1 MVQVR
6 GTVHDVSDNPDRVER
21 IVVRAV
27 EPRMHGTTYITEEP
41 TQFPVVDGVLDFNVL
56 PGPCVVA
63 FLRNHG
69 ATTYEKLLVPDVAE
83 ATFKECLDA
92 ADLAEGA
99 TKATLENAVRQ
110 VQEELSKVAPLVSEV
125 RTLHTEVSNDRTAVD
140 GFAKAAQKSASDAA
154 TSQSKAKTSETNA
167 ANSAASAKS
176 QQESAKTHFNNTV
189 KEAEKAANSATAAK
203 TSETNAASSA
213 SASASS
219 ASSSKTQ
226 AGKSAASATQAAASR
241 DAAKASETAAAGSA
255 TAAKSSETNAA
266 QSSST
271 ANTHRAAAATQASAA
286 SESASQAATA
296 RDAAKQS
303 QTAAKTS
310 ETNANKHRQAAATSE
325 SNAATHKTN
334 AGESAAAAASSAAE
348 AKGHADRAEVAS
360 DPEGLRN
367 EMTKQF
373 AALVDGAPEDLDT
386 IREIAEYAQANRD
399 ITDQLNAAIGNKAN
413 KTHKHTT
420 ADITDATWTVG
431 HANSGGKIVKT
442 NQDGGIY
449 SYYNPTVKEH
459 LARKAYVDEQD
470 RKIFQQDVIFEG
482 ELDQTSRIFPLRTSV
497 NGTINIQ
504 VEWSVTQ
511 AYVDAASSSSLS
523 LWTVKLHDKD
533 GNVVSGSDYNDQI
546 NGMSYTGSGAPGH
559 NYYKYSSPSPIGEV
573 VTSSTTITVAPE
585 FFISEVGVYNWSRPS
600 VPGLVVRK
608 VTISAESQTTE
619 VMGQKVNRVE
629 VYDNKRAIADDTS
642 GGKLLRLNPDGQVWI
657 GTTSVT
663 NAHHATNKGY
673 VDSKVSEK
681 ADKSH
686 KHVTA
691 DITDSTDWINHPAH
705 PNKMVRTREDG
716 FVHGNPPTA
725 DRHVATK
732 GYVDEEVAKKANTS
746 HKHTTADITDFA
758 TEMGKKANTSHTHTQ
773 AQVTGLS
780 TALNGKANKSHTH
793 TTSQVSGL
801 DAALDGK
808 ADKTYVNSRPAL
820 FSGSGAP
827 PSSIS
832 GAVVGDFWLDT
843 STMELHKITEV

>member
-6 GTVHDVSDNPDRVER
+6 GTVHDVSDNPDRVEK
-21 IVVRAV
+21 IIVRAV

-69 ATTYEKLLVPDVAE
+69 ATTYEKLLVPDVDE
-83 ATFKECLDA
+83 ATFRECLDA

-110 VQEELSKVAPLVSEV
+110 VQEELSKVAPLVNEV
-125 RTLHTEVSNDRTAVD
+125 RTLHTEVSDDRTAVD

-167 ANSAASAKS
+167 ANSAASAES
-176 QQESAKTHFNNTV
+176 QQKSAKTHFNNTV

-203 TSETNAASSA
+203 ASETNAASSA

-255 TAAKSSETNAA
+255 AAAKTSETNAA

-399 ITDQLNAAIGNKAN
+399 VTDQLNAAIGNKAN
-413 KTHKHTT
+413 KTHTHAWTSITGRPDIPVTDTGYLTYDASDPATDYPPGVSYGLNNGTNQGWNDVIKADTGHDYFGSFVMVQTLREGRYIQTTTQLAFTYNNAHKPVFMRKWHGNEVGWGPFRSLTDDGHKHAISDVADLQTELDSKPT
-420 ADITDATWTVG
+420 HSTMNSGLNGKANKSHTHAQSDITGLSTALSG
-431 HANSGGKIVKT
+431 KANS
-442 NQDGGIY
+442 
-449 SYYNPTVKEH
+449 
-459 LARKAYVDEQD
+459 
-470 RKIFQQDVIFEG
+470 
-482 ELDQTSRIFPLRTSV
+482 
-497 NGTINIQ
+497 
-504 VEWSVTQ
+504 
-511 AYVDAASSSSLS
+511 
-523 LWTVKLHDKD
+523 
-533 GNVVSGSDYNDQI
+533 
-546 NGMSYTGSGAPGH
+546 
-559 NYYKYSSPSPIGEV
+559 
-573 VTSSTTITVAPE
+573 
-585 FFISEVGVYNWSRPS
+585 
-600 VPGLVVRK
+600 
-608 VTISAESQTTE
+608 
-619 VMGQKVNRVE
+619 
-629 VYDNKRAIADDTS
+629 
-642 GGKLLRLNPDGQVWI
+642 
-657 GTTSVT
+657 
-663 NAHHATNKGY
+663 
-673 VDSKVSEK
+673 
-681 ADKSH
+681 
-686 KHVTA
+686 
-691 DITDSTDWINHPAH
+691 
-705 PNKMVRTREDG
+705 
-716 FVHGNPPTA
+716 
-725 DRHVATK
+725 
-732 GYVDEEVAKKANTS
+732 S
-746 HKHTTADITDFA
+746 HKHTTSDITDFS
-758 TEMGKKANTSHTHTQ
+758 TEMGKKADKSHTHSQSDITGLSTALSGKANSSHTHTQGEVTGLTTALNGKAAKSHTHTQ

-780 TALNGKANKSHTH
+780 TALNGKA
-793 TTSQVSGL
+793 
-801 DAALDGK
+801 
-808 ADKTYVNSRPAL
+808 DKTYVNSRPAL
-820 FSGSGAP
+820 FSGVGAP
-827 PSSIS
+827 PSSIA
-832 GAVVGDFWLDT
+832 GAVAGDFWLNT
-843 STMELHKITEV
+843 TTMELHKITGV

>member
-6 GTVHDVSDNPDRVER
+6 GTVHDVSDNPDRVEK
-21 IVVRAV
+21 IIVRAV

-99 TKATLENAVRQ
+99 TKATLEDAVRQ

-125 RTLHTEVSNDRTAVD
+125 RTLHTEVSNDRTAAD

-399 ITDQLNAAIGNKAN
+399 VTDQLNAAIGNKAN
-413 KTHKHTT
+413 KSHTHVS
-420 ADITDATWTVG
+420 ADISNTTSELMSINPNRVVRTNADGAISIHNHTITG
-431 HANSGGKIVKT
+431 DYSAAN
-442 NQDGGIY
+442 
-449 SYYNPTVKEH
+449 
-459 LARKAYVDEQD
+459 KAYVD
-470 RKIFQQDVIFEG
+470 G
-482 ELDQTSRIFPLRTSV
+482 
-497 NGTINIQ
+497 
-504 VEWSVTQ
+504 
-511 AYVDAASSSSLS
+511 
-523 LWTVKLHDKD
+523 
-533 GNVVSGSDYNDQI
+533 
-546 NGMSYTGSGAPGH
+546 
-559 NYYKYSSPSPIGEV
+559 
-573 VTSSTTITVAPE
+573 
-585 FFISEVGVYNWSRPS
+585 
-600 VPGLVVRK
+600 
-608 VTISAESQTTE
+608 
-619 VMGQKVNRVE
+619 
-629 VYDNKRAIADDTS
+629 
-642 GGKLLRLNPDGQVWI
+642 
-657 GTTSVT
+657 
-663 NAHHATNKGY
+663 
-673 VDSKVSEK
+673 
-681 ADKSH
+681 
-686 KHVTA
+686 
-691 DITDSTDWINHPAH
+691 
-705 PNKMVRTREDG
+705 
-716 FVHGNPPTA
+716 
-725 DRHVATK
+725 
-732 GYVDEEVAKKANTS
+732 EVAKKANKSHTHS
-746 HKHTTADITDFA
+746 QSQVTGLTTALSGKSDTGHKHTTSEITDFA
-758 TEMGKKANTSHTHTQ
+758 TEMSKKANSSHTHTQ
-773 AQVTGLS
+773 AQVSGLSTALDGKADKAHTHDLATLPGRISNEQAPDVTIIGNGVDLNTYETTGVFAQNMNAYAAAGTNYPVDRAGLLVVAQSSGMTYQTYTVYSSGAMYYRGKYTQKWGSWKEVSTEGHTHTTSEVTGLS
-780 TALNGKANKSHTH
+780 TALSGKAAKSHTH

-808 ADKTYVNSRPAL
+808 ADKSYVDSRPAIFTVPDINSASTENL
-820 FSGSGAP
+820 VPGD
-827 PSSIS
+827 
-832 GAVVGDFWLDT
+832 VVVDT
-843 STMELHKITEV
+843 STWIFYYLE

>member
-6 GTVHDVSDNPDRVER
+6 GTVHDVSDNPDRVEK
-21 IVVRAV
+21 IIVRAV

-69 ATTYEKLLVPDVAE
+69 ATTYEKLLVPDVDE
-83 ATFKECLDA
+83 ATFRECLDA

-99 TKATLENAVRQ
+99 TKDTLEDAVRQ
-110 VQEELSKVAPLVSEV
+110 VQEELSKVAPLVNEV
-125 RTLHTEVSNDRTAVD
+125 RTLHTEVSDDRTAVD

-167 ANSAASAKS
+167 ANSATSAKS

-189 KEAEKAANSATAAK
+189 TEAGKAANSATAAK
-203 TSETNAASSA
+203 ASETAAASSA

-399 ITDQLNAAIGNKAN
+399 VTDQLNAAIGNKAN
-413 KTHKHTT
+413 KSHTHTQAQVTGLSTALSGKSDTGHKHTT
-420 ADITDATWTVG
+420 SEITDFATEMSKKADKAHTHAQGDITGLSTALSNK
-431 HANSGGKIVKT
+431 ANT
-442 NQDGGIY
+442 D
-449 SYYNPTVKEH
+449 
-459 LARKAYVDEQD
+459 YVDEQD
-470 RKIFQQDVIFEG
+470 RKIFQQDIIFEG

-497 NGTINIQ
+497 NGKINIQ

-511 AYVDAASSSSLS
+511 EYVDAASSGALS
-523 LWTVKLHDKD
+523 LLTVKLHDKD
-533 GNVVSGSDYNDQI
+533 GNVVTGSEYNDRI
-546 NGMSYTGSGAPGH
+546 DGMSYTGSGAPGH
-559 NYYKYSSPSPIGEV
+559 NYYKYSGPSPVGKV
-573 VTSSTTITVAPE
+573 VTTSNTITVDSDL
-585 FFISEVGVYNWSRPS
+585 FVSEVGVYNWSRPN
-600 VPGLVVRK
+600 VPGLVVHK

-619 VMGQKVNRVE
+619 VMGQKINRVE
-629 VYDNKRAIADDTS
+629 VYDNKRAISGNTS
-642 GGKLLRLNPDGQVWI
+642 GGQLLRLNPDGQVWI
-657 GTTSVT
+657 TTASVT
-663 NAHHATNKGY
+663 NAHHATNKSY

-686 KHVTA
+686 THSQS
-691 DITDSTDWINHPAH
+691 DI
-705 PNKMVRTREDG
+705 
-716 FVHGNPPTA
+716 
-725 DRHVATK
+725 
-732 GYVDEEVAKKANTS
+732 
-746 HKHTTADITDFA
+746 
-758 TEMGKKANTSHTHTQ
+758 
-773 AQVTGLS
+773 TGLS
-780 TALNGKANKSHTH
+780 TALSGKADSTHTHTQGEVTGLTTALNGKAAKSHTH
-793 TTSQVSGL
+793 TTSQISGL
-801 DAALDGK
+801 GTALNGK
-808 ADKTYVNSRPAL
+808 ADKSYVDGRIQLVTAL
-820 FSGSGAP
+820 
-827 PSSIS
+827 PSNPDPS
-832 GAVVGDFWLDT
+832 VLYLV
-843 STMELHKITEV
+843 EE

>member
-6 GTVHDVSDNPDRVER
+6 GTVHDVSDNPDRVEK

-27 EPRMHGTTYITEEP
+27 EPRMHGTTYITEESA
-41 TQFPVVDGVLDFNVL
+41 QFLVVDGVLDFNVL

-69 ATTYEKLLVPDVAE
+69 ATTYEKLLVPDAAE

-167 ANSAASAKS
+167 ASSAASAKS

-203 TSETNAASSA
+203 SSETKAATSA

-226 AGKSAASATQAAASR
+226 ADKSAASATQAAASR
-241 DAAKASETAAAGSA
+241 DAAKTSETNAAGSA

-286 SESASQAATA
+286 SESATQAAAA

-303 QTAAKTS
+303 QSAAKTS

-334 AGESAAAAASSAAE
+334 AGKSAAAAASSAAE

-413 KTHKHTT
+413 KTHTHAQSQITGLSAALSGK
-420 ADITDATWTVG
+420 ADTD
-431 HANSGGKIVKT
+431 
-442 NQDGGIY
+442 
-449 SYYNPTVKEH
+449 
-459 LARKAYVDEQD
+459 YVDEQD

-497 NGTINIQ
+497 NGKINIQ

-511 AYVDAASSSSLS
+511 EYVDAASSSSLS
-523 LWTVKLHDKD
+523 LLTVKLHDKD
-533 GNVVSGSDYNDQI
+533 GSVVSGSTYNDQI
-546 NGMSYTGSGAPGH
+546 DGMSYTGSGAPGH
-559 NYYKYSSPSPIGEV
+559 NYYKYSSPNRIGEV
-573 VTSSTTITVAPE
+573 VTNSNTITVAPG
-585 FFISEVGVYNWSRPS
+585 FFVSEVGVYNWSRPS

-629 VYDNKRAIADDTS
+629 VYDNERAI
-642 GGKLLRLNPDGQVWI
+642 
-657 GTTSVT
+657 
-663 NAHHATNKGY
+663 
-673 VDSKVSEK
+673 
-681 ADKSH
+681 
-686 KHVTA
+686 
-691 DITDSTDWINHPAH
+691 
-705 PNKMVRTREDG
+705 
-716 FVHGNPPTA
+716 
-725 DRHVATK
+725 
-732 GYVDEEVAKKANTS
+732 
-746 HKHTTADITDFA
+746 
-758 TEMGKKANTSHTHTQ
+758 
-773 AQVTGLS
+773 
-780 TALNGKANKSHTH
+780 
-793 TTSQVSGL
+793 
-801 DAALDGK
+801 
-808 ADKTYVNSRPAL
+808 
-820 FSGSGAP
+820 
-827 PSSIS
+827 
-832 GAVVGDFWLDT
+832 
-843 STMELHKITEV
+843 

>member
-6 GTVHDVSDNPDRVER
+6 GTVHDVSDNPDRVEK
-21 IVVRAV
+21 IIVRAV

-69 ATTYEKLLVPDVAE
+69 ATTYEKLLVPDAAE

-110 VQEELSKVAPLVSEV
+110 VQEELSKVAPLVNEV
-125 RTLHTEVSNDRTAVD
+125 RTLHTEVSNDRAAAD

-189 KEAEKAANSATAAK
+189 KEAEKAANSA
-203 TSETNAASSA
+203 
-213 SASASS
+213 
-219 ASSSKTQ
+219 
-226 AGKSAASATQAAASR
+226 
-241 DAAKASETAAAGSA
+241 
-255 TAAKSSETNAA
+255 
-266 QSSST
+266 
-271 ANTHRAAAATQASAA
+271 
-286 SESASQAATA
+286 
-296 RDAAKQS
+296 
-303 QTAAKTS
+303 TAAKTS

-399 ITDQLNAAIGNKAN
+399 VTDQLNAAIGNKAN
-413 KTHKHTT
+413 KSHTHEISEVNGLAEHIDSRFASIPPIGRSLFSDPSFEDGTDRTAVEVPDARSGKFVARLNAWRWSAGGYHSQIYTGGLSRHYAVSYWVRGVNIPEDYEGTATVGLRFRRLDGSGEYIGEHYPPASGLVRLRSLSGGEWVHHTAT
-420 ADITDATWTVG
+420 FDVDSPQEYLTPYFVVSGDSVLTDAHVDIDDVFVADVTDSDRIDNHTHSQSDITDATDKLGRVSDYGTANKLVRTNDEGQLTVYTSSVTKDASV
-431 HANSGGKIVKT
+431 ANK
-442 NQDGGIY
+442 N
-449 SYYNPTVKEH
+449 
-459 LARKAYVDEQD
+459 YVD
-470 RKIFQQDVIFEG
+470 I
-482 ELDQTSRIFPLRTSV
+482 
-497 NGTINIQ
+497 
-504 VEWSVTQ
+504 
-511 AYVDAASSSSLS
+511 
-523 LWTVKLHDKD
+523 
-533 GNVVSGSDYNDQI
+533 
-546 NGMSYTGSGAPGH
+546 
-559 NYYKYSSPSPIGEV
+559 EV
-573 VTSSTTITVAPE
+573 A
-585 FFISEVGVYNWSRPS
+585 
-600 VPGLVVRK
+600 K
-608 VTISAESQTTE
+608 
-619 VMGQKVNRVE
+619 
-629 VYDNKRAIADDTS
+629 
-642 GGKLLRLNPDGQVWI
+642 
-657 GTTSVT
+657 
-663 NAHHATNKGY
+663 
-673 VDSKVSEK
+673 K

-716 FVHGNPPTA
+716 FVHGNSPTA

-780 TALNGKANKSHTH
+780 TALNGKADKSHTH

-808 ADKTYVNSRPAL
+808 ADKSYVNSRPAL
-820 FSGSGAP
+820 FSGTGAP
-827 PSSIS
+827 PSSIA
-832 GAVVGDFWLDT
+832 GAVAGDFWLNT
-843 STMELHKITEV
+843 TTMELHKITGV